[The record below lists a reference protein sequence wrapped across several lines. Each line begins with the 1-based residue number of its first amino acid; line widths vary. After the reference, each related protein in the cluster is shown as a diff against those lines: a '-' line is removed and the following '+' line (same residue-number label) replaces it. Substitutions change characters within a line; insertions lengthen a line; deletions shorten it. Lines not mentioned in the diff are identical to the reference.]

1 MVSLLSNLVD
11 NYPDNHKTK
20 SKYEHDTK
28 NVNMVELNTN
38 KYCECYFEYTNVKD
52 DLIVYKCFCCN
63 INFQKIL
70 MKIRK
75 SSLLRDT
82 KFC

>member
-11 NYPDNHKTK
+11 NHPDNHETK

>member
-28 NVNMVELNTN
+28 TVNMAN

-63 INFQKIL
+63 INFQIIL

>member
-11 NYPDNHKTK
+11 NLSNNHKTK

-38 KYCECYFEYTNVKD
+38 KYCECYLEFTNVKD
-52 DLIVYKCFCCN
+52 DLIV
-63 INFQKIL
+63 
-70 MKIRK
+70 
-75 SSLLRDT
+75 
-82 KFC
+82 